1 MSFYPVFLN
10 LEARPCLVVGGGK
23 VAERKTLA
31 LVKAGAVV
39 TVISPTLTKA
49 LKALAEPTTENP
61 KNSAKTAKK
70 GCKTPKKSKKD
81 ENAVGPEKPLEAG
94 KIRHI
99 KRNYK
104 FGDAEGY
111 NLIISATDNLGVN
124 KLVHSDAFE
133 CGVLLNVA
141 DQPGLC
147 DFILPSVVDRGA
159 LKVAISTSGKS
170 PYLAAAMREMLEQ
183 SLPETL
189 APFVD
194 ILGAVRIKLLKEGAN
209 SDKKAE
215 IYEAFVESQM
225 LEWLAEGKRAKINAF
240 LKDKLGPEVTLSKL
254 LKSNKLTG

>member
-1 MSFYPVFLN
+1 MSFYPIFLN
-10 LEARPCLVVGGGK
+10 LEARPCLVVGGGC
-23 VAERKTLA
+23 VAERKVLS
-31 LVKAGAVV
+31 LLKAGADV
-39 TVISPTLTKA
+39 TVISPKLTKV
-49 LKALAEPTTENP
+49 LKALVEDDTKKTEKSP
-61 KNSAKTAKK
+61 KASRKPQKRAKKVEKDDKTAKIK
-70 GCKTPKKSKKD
+70 Y
-81 ENAVGPEKPLEAG
+81 
-94 KIRHI
+94 I
-99 KRNYK
+99 KRDYK

-111 NLIISATDNLGVN
+111 NLVISATDNVGVN

-147 DFILPSVVDRGA
+147 DFIVPSVIERGA

-170 PYLAAAMREMLEQ
+170 PYFSAALREALEQ

-189 APFVD
+189 SSFVD
-194 ILGAVRIKLLKEGAN
+194 IIGAVRIKLLKEGVN

-240 LKDKLGPEVTLSKL
+240 IKARLGSGVTLSSLGIKL
-254 LKSNKLTG
+254 

>member
-1 MSFYPVFLN
+1 
-10 LEARPCLVVGGGK
+10 A
-23 VAERKTLA
+23 LA
-31 LVKAGAVV
+31 LVKAGADV
-39 TVISPTLTKA
+39 TVVSPTLTKA
-49 LKALAEPTTENP
+49 LKALAEPATKNPENNP
-61 KNSAKTAKK
+61 KTAKK
-70 GCKTPKKSKKD
+70 GCKSARNSKKD
-81 ENAVGPEKPLEAG
+81 EKSKASGSPEEPLGPGPLHVGPFHVG

-124 KLVHSDAFE
+124 RLVHSDAFE

-159 LKVAISTSGKS
+159 LKVAVSTSGKS

-183 SLPETL
+183 SLPEAL
-189 APFVD
+189 ADFVD

-215 IYEAFVESQM
+215 IYEAFVESRM

-240 LKDKLGPEVTLSKL
+240 LKDKLGPDVTLSKL
-254 LKSNKLTG
+254 LKRAKPSRKS

>member
-1 MSFYPVFLN
+1 M
-10 LEARPCLVVGGGK
+10 K
-23 VAERKTLA
+23 M
-31 LVKAGAVV
+31 
-39 TVISPTLTKA
+39 A
-49 LKALAEPTTENP
+49 LKALKRAAKPE
-61 KNSAKTAKK
+61 KGCKTAKK
-70 GCKTPKKSKKD
+70 TEKAEGDAEATNP
-81 ENAVGPEKPLEAG
+81 ENPVSPG

-111 NLIISATDNLGVN
+111 NLIVSATDNTGVN

-147 DFILPSVVDRGA
+147 DFIVPSVVDRGA
-159 LKVAISTSGKS
+159 LKIAISTSGKS
-170 PYLAAAMREMLEQ
+170 PYLAAAMRQMLEQ

-209 SDKKAE
+209 NDKKAE

-225 LEWLAEGKRAKINAF
+225 LEWIAEGKRAKINAF
-240 LKDKLGPEVTLSKL
+240 LKSKLGPEVTLSKL
-254 LKSNKLTG
+254 LKEGKVTA

>member
-1 MSFYPVFLN
+1 
-10 LEARPCLVVGGGK
+10 
-23 VAERKTLA
+23 
-31 LVKAGAVV
+31 
-39 TVISPTLTKA
+39 
-49 LKALAEPTTENP
+49 
-61 KNSAKTAKK
+61 
-70 GCKTPKKSKKD
+70 
-81 ENAVGPEKPLEAG
+81 
-94 KIRHI
+94 
-99 KRNYK
+99 
-104 FGDAEGY
+104 
-111 NLIISATDNLGVN
+111 
-124 KLVHSDAFE
+124 
-133 CGVLLNVA
+133 VLLNVA